1 MPRPKQQKKKLMLK
15 RRLPK
20 KRPML
25 RLKPKLKKKSTKKN
39 YCNKPYCW
47 RRLKL
52 RQRDLQSKNLWLT
65 LMMMPAKSLTKP

>member
-1 MPRPKQQKKKLMLK
+1 MLK
-15 RRLPK
+15 RRLPR
-20 KRPML
+20 KRPTP
-25 RLKPKLKKKSTKKN
+25 RLKPKLRLKLKQKKKSTKKN

-52 RQRDLQSKNLWLT
+52 RLRDLQSKNLWLT